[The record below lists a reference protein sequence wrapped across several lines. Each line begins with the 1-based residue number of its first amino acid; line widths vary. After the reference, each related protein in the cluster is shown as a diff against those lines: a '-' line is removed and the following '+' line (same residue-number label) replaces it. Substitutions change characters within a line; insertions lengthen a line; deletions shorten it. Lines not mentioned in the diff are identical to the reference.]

1 MCFSIFL
8 NKTKYSWKIY
18 YNNSY
23 VLKVRDDLNHN
34 FYTVVLITCITILF
48 KIVLFM
54 KKKFFERFS
63 DRVVCIT
70 GSPGAFM
77 GATLLVVVWAVCGP
91 VFNYS
96 ETWQLVINTGTTIIT
111 FLMVFLIQKTQ
122 NKDSKA
128 IQIKLNELIAS
139 YEKASNRLVDIEDL
153 TEEELDKLH
162 KYYEKLG
169 QLSQEKEHSQDPVQE

>member
-1 MCFSIFL
+1 MS
-8 NKTKYSWKIY
+8 
-18 YNNSY
+18 
-23 VLKVRDDLNHN
+23 HN

-70 GSPGAFM
+70 GSPGAFIT
-77 GATLLVVVWAVCGP
+77 ASLLVIVWAICGP
-91 VFNYS
+91 LFNYS
-96 ETWQLVINTGTTIIT
+96 ETWQLVINTGTTIVT

-169 QLSQEKEHSQDPVQE
+169 QLSQEKEHSQDPVQQ